1 MRARFIYISIAVVV
15 CGIAGGLLG
24 AAQEADLAP
33 WLTIALTVV
42 FFLVFM
48 AVGIGAMILRRRT
61 ERRELTAAAD
71 SFERLAAVKAQS
83 KAFLDTLILT
93 VIAGCV
99 FIIFPTQTN
108 PAWVLIGM
116 VIVLVADFWVR
127 YTVMT
132 KGASKASV

>member
-33 WLTIALTVV
+33 WLTIALTVL

-48 AVGIGAMILRRRT
+48 SVGIGAMILRRRT

>member
-1 MRARFIYISIAVVV
+1 MIYISIAVVV
-15 CGIAGGLLG
+15 CGLAGGLLG

-116 VIVLVADFWVR
+116 VIVLITDFWVR
-127 YTVMT
+127 YTVIT